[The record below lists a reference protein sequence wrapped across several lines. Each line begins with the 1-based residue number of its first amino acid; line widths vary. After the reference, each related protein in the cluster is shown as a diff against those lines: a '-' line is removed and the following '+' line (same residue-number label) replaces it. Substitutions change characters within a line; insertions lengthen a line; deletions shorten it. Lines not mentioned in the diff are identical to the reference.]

1 MKIRVK
7 KETLREFIKFCIA
20 NKVKPGYFNHIDKIV
35 RYEESDKKGYV
46 KIDKELVDWICK
58 WYNAFSYWKYGYSE
72 ILPKDN
78 FYVELRK
85 EL

>member
-46 KIDKELVDWICK
+46 KIDKELVNWICK